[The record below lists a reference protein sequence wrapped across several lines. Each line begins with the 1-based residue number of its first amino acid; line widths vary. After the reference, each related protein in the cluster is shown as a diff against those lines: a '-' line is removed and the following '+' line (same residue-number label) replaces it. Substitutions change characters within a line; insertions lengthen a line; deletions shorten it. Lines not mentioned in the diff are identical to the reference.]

1 MEELTDVVGAVVE
14 LPIEH
19 LVILVALSGLGLAAF
34 AIYAVLAT
42 VNRKGRR

>member
-1 MEELTDVVGAVVE
+1 MEKLTDVADAIVT

-19 LVILVALSGLGLAAF
+19 LVIIVALAGLGVAAF
-34 AIYAVLAT
+34 AIYAVLTT

>member
-1 MEELTDVVGAVVE
+1 MEKLTDVADRIIE

-19 LVILVALSGLGLAAF
+19 LVIVVALAGLGLAAF